1 MCQMKYLFEYCHMDE
16 CKSEAY
22 DDYNEELRAG
32 YYPDC
37 SVFDRAEDLALNRY
51 SNGHYPVVYPW
62 QNK

>member
-1 MCQMKYLFEYCHMDE
+1 MDE